1 MSFNTRSE
9 GEIVTEEGGDR
20 KGEVWESQEESCW
33 CLFGQEGVEAQ
44 EDRTLRWVCT
54 RRIELSHLMGWIVV
68 KLGRGQTLAEI
79 CEGNT

>member
-1 MSFNTRSE
+1 MTFSLIKHEAF
-9 GEIVTEEGGDR
+9 VHEE
-20 KGEVWESQEESCW
+20 VESCW

-68 KLGRGQTLAEI
+68 KLGGGQILADI
-79 CEGNT
+79 CEGNQT